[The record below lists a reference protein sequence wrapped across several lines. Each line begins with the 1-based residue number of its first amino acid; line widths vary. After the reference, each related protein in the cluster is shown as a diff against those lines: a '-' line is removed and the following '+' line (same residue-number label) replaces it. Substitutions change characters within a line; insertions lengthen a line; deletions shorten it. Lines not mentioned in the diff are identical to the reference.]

1 MIEYSIPDMVS
12 INEAARRTGLS
23 YYFLRD
29 LCLQKKIV
37 FIRSGK
43 KYLINFGKLCDYLNM
58 SEQERENL

>member
-12 INEAARRTGLS
+12 ISEAARRTGLS

-43 KYLINFGKLCDYLNM
+43 KYLINV
-58 SEQERENL
+58 